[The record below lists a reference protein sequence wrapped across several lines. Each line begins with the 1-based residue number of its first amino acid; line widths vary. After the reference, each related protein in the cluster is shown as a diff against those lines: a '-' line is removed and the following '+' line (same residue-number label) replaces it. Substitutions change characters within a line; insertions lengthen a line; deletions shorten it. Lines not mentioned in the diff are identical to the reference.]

1 VLPFKALRQGVTLR
15 KVGRSAAE
23 RKVAA
28 PERRGGPALDAFEKA
43 VKALGKKDFER
54 ARGFF
59 EGLIENH
66 PDERDLVE
74 RARAYRAICDRS
86 LERRPAFRPKS
97 FEDLLNYGVFLHNR
111 GEYAEALRA
120 FQQAA
125 EIHPKNEHVLYCLAA
140 AYARLGDAGGAVK
153 ALRSAI
159 HANVANRTQAR
170 SDSDF
175 DALRGDQEFVSLLH
189 S

>member
-1 VLPFKALRQGVTLR
+1 LKKAS
-15 KVGRSAAE
+15 RSATE
-23 RKVAA
+23 RKPA
-28 PERRGGPALDAFEKA
+28 PQDRKGSPALETFEKA

-54 ARGFF
+54 AL
-59 EGLIENH
+59 GLFDALIDGY

-74 RARAYRAICDRS
+74 RARAYKVICERAV
-86 LERRPAFRPKS
+86 ERRPAFRPKS

-111 GEYAEALRA
+111 GEHGEALRV

-140 AYARLGDAGGAVK
+140 AHARLGDAGGAVK

-159 HANVANRTQAR
+159 HANAANRAQAR

-175 DALRGDQEFVSLLH
+175 DTIRGDQEFVSLLH